1 MRISRRRPILPQESL
16 IPEWAVPILVTL
28 GVSLLVLIVLIPLAM
43 ARTQRGR
50 AASQSGG
57 IHVDGVRASKSLK
70 FAISPEWLLERIR
83 AVVQNERRFSRVE
96 ATPGGVD
103 VFVRGNIWTWGEV
116 IEVRFTEVPDGTE
129 VTAICRPRVSSTL
142 FDYGQSGSDLSL
154 FVDLLLRQ
162 TESGQRS

>member
-1 MRISRRRPILPQESL
+1 LPQESF

-43 ARTQRGR
+43 VRTQRGR
-50 AASQSGG
+50 AASQNGG
-57 IHVDGVRASKSLK
+57 IQVDGVTASKSLK
-70 FAISPEWLLERIR
+70 FAISPEWLRERIR
-83 AVVQNERRFSRVE
+83 QVVQNERRFSRVE
-96 ATPGGVD
+96 ETLGGVD

-116 IEVRFTEVPDGTE
+116 IELRFTDVPNGTE
-129 VTAICRPRVSSTL
+129 VTATCRPRVSSTL